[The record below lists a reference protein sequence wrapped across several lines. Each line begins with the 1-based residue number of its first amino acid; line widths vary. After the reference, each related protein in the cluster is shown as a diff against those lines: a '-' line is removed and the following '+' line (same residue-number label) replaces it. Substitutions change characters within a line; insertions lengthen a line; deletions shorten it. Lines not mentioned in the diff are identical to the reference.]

1 MTRTPEQDREHQRQ
15 YRARRK
21 LEQSIETAIGKPDL
35 VDPVVEEILKEDP
48 TLMDIKP
55 RPPLPKDDGKG
66 ISRDYRELIQNMS
79 QSQRDAILAKLPMSK
94 RIPQR

>member
-1 MTRTPEQDREHQRQ
+1 MTDRAEYQRQ
-15 YRARRK
+15 RRAKLR
-21 LEQSIETAIGKPDL
+21 LEQSIQTATGKPEL

-79 QSQRDAILAKLPMSK
+79 QARRDEILAKMPMSK